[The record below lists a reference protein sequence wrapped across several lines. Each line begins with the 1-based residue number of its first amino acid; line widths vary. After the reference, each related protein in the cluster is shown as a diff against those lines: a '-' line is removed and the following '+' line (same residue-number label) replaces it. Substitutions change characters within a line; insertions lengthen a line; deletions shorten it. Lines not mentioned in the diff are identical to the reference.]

1 MKTAAG
7 YYLFQRQIAF
17 IRLTDILVIAV
28 RCQRQH
34 IICSACIRPM
44 ASSEWRLSL
53 KLLDQPSL
61 LKSVLQFPEPEP
73 GDVPPGEYRVSTLK
87 QLVSAHIPDAIP
99 DPELIEIVYCGRKLK
114 DDLTL
119 ESYGIQSGSTVHIL
133 RKSWPE
139 PEIHPEPV
147 DKVAASREFRVLQ
160 AALHTSTAY
169 RDSVFKM
176 LNNKESLDQI
186 MVATPGLSSDPVA
199 LGTVCLQAEVVC
211 DVLKTYSCLLT
222 KFLGVLQDK
231 DLFIQFTDPNML
243 DTLANSHPA
252 LVNAIILVLHS
263 VAGSVP
269 PLQSASSSRNV
280 SSSSYSDMPGGFLFE
295 GMSDDEEDFQSGN
308 RGGPSTL
315 ASGLAGMRPASLGYN
330 GAVGPRPI
338 TQSELATALA
348 LASTPE
354 SSAVTPTTGNQGPS
368 SGVSP
373 IPAGTPITN
382 DLFNQAL
389 QQALQVSSMSSL
401 NNQWQSQL
409 QQLRDMGIR
418 DEELILRA
426 LQATGGDIQAALE
439 LIFAGGAP

>member
-1 MKTAAG
+1 M
-7 YYLFQRQIAF
+7 AF
-17 IRLTDILVIAV
+17 
-28 RCQRQH
+28 
-34 IICSACIRPM
+34 
-44 ASSEWRLSL
+44 SEWRLSL

-61 LKSVLQFPEPEP
+61 PKSVLQFPETEP

-87 QLVSAHIPDAIP
+87 QLVSAQIPDAIP
-99 DPELIEIVYCGRKLK
+99 DPELIELVYCGRKLK

-147 DKVAASREFRVLQ
+147 DKVAAAREFQVLQ

-176 LNNKESLDQI
+176 LNNKESLEQI
-186 MVATPGLSSDPVA
+186 IIATPGLSSDPVA
-199 LGTVCLQAEVVC
+199 
-211 DVLKTYSCLLT
+211 
-222 KFLGVLQDK
+222 LGVLQDK

-269 PLQSASSSRNV
+269 PQQSASSSRNV

-295 GMSDDEEDFQSGN
+295 GMSDDDEDFQSVCDDLLFFIRN
-308 RGGPSTL
+308 ILNISLTL
-315 ASGLAGMRPASLGYN
+315 NIYIKN
-330 GAVGPRPI
+330 
-338 TQSELATALA
+338 
-348 LASTPE
+348 
-354 SSAVTPTTGNQGPS
+354 GPS

-401 NNQWQSQL
+401 HNQWQSQL

>member
-1 MKTAAG
+1 
-7 YYLFQRQIAF
+7 
-17 IRLTDILVIAV
+17 
-28 RCQRQH
+28 
-34 IICSACIRPM
+34 M
-44 ASSEWRLSL
+44 ALSEWRLSL

-61 LKSVLQFPEPEP
+61 PKSVLQFPEADP

-87 QLVSAHIPDAIP
+87 QLVSAQIPDAIP
-99 DPELIEIVYCGRKLK
+99 DPELIELVYCGRKLN

-119 ESYGIQSGSTVHIL
+119 ASYGIRSGSTVHIL

-139 PEIHPEPV
+139 HVIRPEPV
-147 DKVAASREFRVLQ
+147 DKVAAAREFRVLQ

-176 LNNKESLDQI
+176 LHNKESLDQI
-186 MVATPGLSSDPVA
+186 IVATPGLSSDPVA
-199 LGTVCLQAEVVC
+199 
-211 DVLKTYSCLLT
+211 
-222 KFLGVLQDK
+222 LGVLQDK

-269 PLQSASSSRNV
+269 PQQSASSSRNV

-354 SSAVTPTTGNQGPS
+354 SSAVTPTTGNQVPS

-382 DLFNQAL
+382 NLFNQAL

-401 NNQWQSQL
+401 SNQWQSQL

-439 LIFAGGAP
+439 LIFARGAP

>member
-1 MKTAAG
+1 M
-7 YYLFQRQIAF
+7 
-17 IRLTDILVIAV
+17 AV
-28 RCQRQH
+28 
-34 IICSACIRPM
+34 
-44 ASSEWRLSL
+44 SEWRLSL
-53 KLLDQPSL
+53 KLMDQPSL
-61 LKSVLQFPEPEP
+61 PKSVLQFPESEP
-73 GDVPPGEYRVSTLK
+73 GDVRPGEYRVATLK
-87 QLVSAHIPDAIP
+87 QLVSAQIPDAIP
-99 DPELIEIVYCGRKLK
+99 DPELIELVYCGRKLK

-139 PEIHPEPV
+139 PEIQPEPV
-147 DKVAASREFRVLQ
+147 DKVTAAREFRVLQ

-169 RDSVFKM
+169 RESVFKM

-186 MVATPGLSSDPVA
+186 IAASPGLRSDPVA
-199 LGTVCLQAEVVC
+199 
-211 DVLKTYSCLLT
+211 
-222 KFLGVLQDK
+222 LGVLQDK
-231 DLFIQFTDPNML
+231 DLFVQFTDPNML
-243 DTLANSHPA
+243 DTLVSSHPA
-252 LVNAIILVLHS
+252 LVSAIILVLHS

-269 PLQSASSSRNV
+269 PQQGASSSRNV

-295 GMSDDEEDFQSGN
+295 GMSDDEDEFQLGN

-373 IPAGTPITN
+373 VPAGMPITN

-401 NNQWQSQL
+401 QNQWQSQL
-409 QQLRDMGIR
+409 QQLQDMGIR

>member
-1 MKTAAG
+1 M
-7 YYLFQRQIAF
+7 
-17 IRLTDILVIAV
+17 AV
-28 RCQRQH
+28 
-34 IICSACIRPM
+34 
-44 ASSEWRLSL
+44 SEWRLSL
-53 KLLDQPSL
+53 KLMDQPSL
-61 LKSVLQFPEPEP
+61 PKSVLQFPEAEP
-73 GDVPPGEYRVSTLK
+73 GDVPPGQYRVATLK
-87 QLVSAHIPDAIP
+87 QLVSAQLPDAIP
-99 DPELIEIVYCGRKLK
+99 DPELIELVYCGRKLR
-114 DDLTL
+114 DELTL
-119 ESYGIQSGSTVHIL
+119 DSYGIQSGSTVHIL

-139 PEIHPEPV
+139 PDIQPEPV
-147 DKVAASREFRVLQ
+147 DRVTAAREFRVLQ

-186 MVATPGLSSDPVA
+186 IVATPGLSSDA
-199 LGTVCLQAEVVC
+199 MA
-211 DVLKTYSCLLT
+211 
-222 KFLGVLQDK
+222 LGVLQDK
-231 DLFIQFTDPNML
+231 DLFVQFTDPNML
-243 DTLANSHPA
+243 DMLISSHPS

-269 PLQSASSSRNV
+269 TQQSANSSRNA

-295 GMSDDEEDFQSGN
+295 GVSDDEDEFQSGN
-308 RGGPSTL
+308 RSGPSSSS
-315 ASGLAGMRPASLGYN
+315 AGSSGLRPATLGYS
-330 GAVGPRPI
+330 GAIGPRPI

-354 SSAVTPTTGNQGPS
+354 SSAVTPTIGNQGAS

-389 QQALQVSSMSSL
+389 QQALQVSSISSL
-401 NNQWQSQL
+401 QSQWQSQL
-409 QQLRDMGIR
+409 QQLRDMGIQ

>member
-1 MKTAAG
+1 MKTVADDTINSM
-7 YYLFQRQIAF
+7 QK
-17 IRLTDILVIAV
+17 TDCVYKSDRYIHRFCAKKESTS
-28 RCQRQH
+28 
-34 IICSACIRPM
+34 SACCCNTCIRSM
-44 ASSEWRLSL
+44 ASSEWRLCL
-53 KLLDQPSL
+53 KLVDQPSL
-61 LKSVLQFPEPEP
+61 PKSVLQFPETEP
-73 GDVPPGEYRVSTLK
+73 GDVPPGGYRVSTLK
-87 QLVSAHIPDAIP
+87 QLVSAQIPDAIP
-99 DPELIEIVYCGRKLK
+99 DPELIELVYCGRKLK

-133 RKSWPE
+133 RRSWPE
-139 PEIHPEPV
+139 PVVHPEPV
-147 DKVAASREFRVLQ
+147 DKVAAAREFRVLQ

-186 MVATPGLSSDPVA
+186 IVATPGLSSDPVA
-199 LGTVCLQAEVVC
+199 
-211 DVLKTYSCLLT
+211 
-222 KFLGVLQDK
+222 LGVLQDK
-231 DLFIQFTDPNML
+231 DLFIQFTDPSML

-269 PLQSASSSRNV
+269 PQQSASSSRNV

-295 GMSDDEEDFQSGN
+295 GMSDDEEDFQSVN

-315 ASGLAGMRPASLGYN
+315 ASGFAGMRPATLGYN

-401 NNQWQSQL
+401 HNQWQSQL

>member
-1 MKTAAG
+1 
-7 YYLFQRQIAF
+7 
-17 IRLTDILVIAV
+17 
-28 RCQRQH
+28 
-34 IICSACIRPM
+34 M

-199 LGTVCLQAEVVC
+199 LG
-211 DVLKTYSCLLT
+211 
-222 KFLGVLQDK
+222 VLQDK

-269 PLQSASSSRNV
+269 PQQSASSSRNV

-295 GMSDDEEDFQSGN
+295 GI
-308 RGGPSTL
+308 PS
-315 ASGLAGMRPASLGYN
+315 P
-330 GAVGPRPI
+330 
-338 TQSELATALA
+338 QD
-348 LASTPE
+348 
-354 SSAVTPTTGNQGPS
+354 SSINKNLKRIGPS

>member
-1 MKTAAG
+1 M
-7 YYLFQRQIAF
+7 
-17 IRLTDILVIAV
+17 
-28 RCQRQH
+28 
-34 IICSACIRPM
+34 SSM
-44 ASSEWRLSL
+44 ALSEWRLSL

-61 LKSVLQFPEPEP
+61 PKSVLQFPETEP

-87 QLVSAHIPDAIP
+87 QLVSAQIPDAIP
-99 DPELIEIVYCGRKLK
+99 DPELIELVYCGRKLK

-147 DKVAASREFRVLQ
+147 DKVAAAREFRVLQ

-169 RDSVFKM
+169 RDSVGRLDPHTDSLLTVSVSAAVSGSLGMYSSVYSFQVFKM

-186 MVATPGLSSDPVA
+186 IVATPGLSSDPVA
-199 LGTVCLQAEVVC
+199 
-211 DVLKTYSCLLT
+211 
-222 KFLGVLQDK
+222 LGVLQDK

-269 PLQSASSSRNV
+269 PQQSASSSRNV

-295 GMSDDEEDFQSGN
+295 GMSDDEEEFQSGN

-315 ASGLAGMRPASLGYN
+315 ASGLAGMRPATLGYN
-330 GAVGPRPI
+330 GA
-338 TQSELATALA
+338 
-348 LASTPE
+348 
-354 SSAVTPTTGNQGPS
+354 GPS

-401 NNQWQSQL
+401 HNQWQSQL